1 MFYQVNFIIFILLL
15 GDTPNNLE
23 VDIDYTKE
31 LMEEEEVSGSVE
43 VSNETESV
51 SEVEKSED
59 ISESVEVKEGEKNE
73 EVKSEEKSEEVKSE
87 EEPSSNNEEVNDET
101 NDDTNEDTNEDT
113 NDDFSNNNEEE
124 ETNEESLENTPI
136 ISSKSTKSTTH
147 WFSRKIRKNKNKPTD
162 APFRSL
168 IIPSLSTEAIQQQQ
182 ARLDSFL
189 LQTRDNQEKYLSIG
203 RQVIYKIHREAGLGN
218 MIRGYITALVIGL
231 FTNRTIQSILL
242 FIHFIFLVK
251 SPKDFYYRFFIPPFP
266 HMTASFTSIFII
278 IFDLSFYWL
287 VKLVIYLIGNI
298 HLVD

>member
-1 MFYQVNFIIFILLL
+1 MFYQVHFIIFILLL
-15 GDTPNNLE
+15 GDSPSNLE
-23 VDIDYTKE
+23 VDVDYTKE
-31 LMEEEEVSGSVE
+31 LVE
-43 VSNETESV
+43 GKVSNGIDETESV
-51 SEVEKSED
+51 NEVE
-59 ISESVEVKEGEKNE
+59 
-73 EVKSEEKSEEVKSE
+73 KSEEKSEEISASVEVKKGEKEETSE
-87 EEPSSNNEEVNDET
+87 VPSTINKEGSQETNEEPSNINKETNEEFSNNIGEVNNEET
-101 NDDTNEDTNEDT
+101 SEDTNEDT
-113 NDDFSNNNEEE
+113 NE

-147 WFSRKIRKNKNKPTD
+147 WFSRKIRKNKHKPTD
-162 APFRSL
+162 PPFRSL
-168 IIPSLSTEAIQQQQ
+168 RIPSLSIEAIQQQQ

-189 LQTRDNQEKYLSIG
+189 LQTRDNQKKYLSIG

-278 IFDLSFYWL
+278 IFDLSF
-287 VKLVIYLIGNI
+287 
-298 HLVD
+298 